1 MITLKDIEKAHD
13 RIRPFIHRTP
23 ILTNSS
29 LNELSGAEL
38 FFKCENFQKA
48 GSFKIRGATNAV
60 QLLSQEDLKKGIATT
75 SSGNHGAALSM
86 AVTRRGGK
94 THVVMPHNTPKIK
107 VENVKRN
114 GGEIVW
120 CETSQES
127 REGVLE
133 DLVKKNGSEVIHP
146 YNDERIIGNL
156 GFGKRILNSDK
167 TMMTGFNAFFDYD
180 DIGNARSSLGLEA
193 RNATLDFGY
202 NYYFKIDDGTDEKVL
217 DGYDLRLA
225 SQIPYVHWAD
235 LFVNSYEWEGRDR
248 DDIKGMKIGSALLLS
263 PTLNLELAF
272 DDKDKDG
279 LEDEWYANITFVHP
293 PRSGPSLQD
302 GFLSDS
308 AWKEEKDMSGE
319 LLTKVNRNNKIVV
332 EFKGLAT
339 ISRTD

>member
-1 MITLKDIEKAHD
+1 MKKVLSIIFTLFLFSSVNAEDISKKVSEYVSNIIPGEGD
-13 RIRPFIHRTP
+13 TEVSIDLRENYEPDYS
-23 ILTNSS
+23 ILAVREISKTDNGNLFTQFS
-29 LNELSGAEL
+29 L
-38 FFKCENFQKA
+38 F
-48 GSFKIRGATNAV
+48 
-60 QLLSQEDLKKGIATT
+60 
-75 SSGNHGAALSM
+75 
-86 AVTRRGGK
+86 
-94 THVVMPHNTPKIK
+94 NT
-107 VENVKRN
+107 
-114 GGEIVW
+114 
-120 CETSQES
+120 
-127 REGVLE
+127 
-133 DLVKKNGSEVIHP
+133 DKN
-146 YNDERIIGNL
+146 NDERIIGNL

>member
-1 MITLKDIEKAHD
+1 MKKVLSIIFTLFLFSSVNAEDISKKVSEYVSNIIPGEGD
-13 RIRPFIHRTP
+13 TEVSIDLRENYEPDYS
-23 ILTNSS
+23 ILAVREISKTDNGNLFTQFS
-29 LNELSGAEL
+29 L
-38 FFKCENFQKA
+38 F
-48 GSFKIRGATNAV
+48 
-60 QLLSQEDLKKGIATT
+60 
-75 SSGNHGAALSM
+75 
-86 AVTRRGGK
+86 
-94 THVVMPHNTPKIK
+94 NT
-107 VENVKRN
+107 
-114 GGEIVW
+114 
-120 CETSQES
+120 
-127 REGVLE
+127 
-133 DLVKKNGSEVIHP
+133 DKN
-146 YNDERIIGNL
+146 NDERIIGNL

-225 SQIPYVHWAD
+225 SQIPYMHWAD

>member
-1 MITLKDIEKAHD
+1 MKKVLSIIFTLFLFSSVNAEDISKKVSEYVSNLIPGEGD
-13 RIRPFIHRTP
+13 TEVSIDLRENYEPDYS
-23 ILTNSS
+23 ILAVREISKTDNGNLFTQFS
-29 LNELSGAEL
+29 L
-38 FFKCENFQKA
+38 F
-48 GSFKIRGATNAV
+48 
-60 QLLSQEDLKKGIATT
+60 
-75 SSGNHGAALSM
+75 
-86 AVTRRGGK
+86 
-94 THVVMPHNTPKIK
+94 NT
-107 VENVKRN
+107 
-114 GGEIVW
+114 
-120 CETSQES
+120 
-127 REGVLE
+127 
-133 DLVKKNGSEVIHP
+133 DKN
-146 YNDERIIGNL
+146 NDERIIGNL

-225 SQIPYVHWAD
+225 SQIPYMHWAD